1 MGARVPSGV
10 AGRIAVPVVALQ
22 MRMSAGRREF
32 FGSRMAAHGVA
43 KVSGYFA
50 ELRRYDLTGVAG
62 QISCPTLV
70 VECEGDL
77 VGGGGPE
84 LVRML
89 RAPSSLVTLTEAQG
103 ASGHCGGLGQRV
115 LEGVIF
121 NWVAGV
127 LDEPSPT

>member
-1 MGARVPSGV
+1 
-10 AGRIAVPVVALQ
+10 
-22 MRMSAGRREF
+22 
-32 FGSRMAAHGVA
+32 MAAHGVA

-50 ELRRYDLTGVAG
+50 ELRRYELTGVAG

-103 ASGHCGGLGQRV
+103 ASGHCGGLGQRGARRCD
-115 LEGVIF
+115 LQLGRRSPRRAFADLGVAPVRCPVGGILKGCG
-121 NWVAGV
+121 ATV
-127 LDEPSPT
+127 LDVSSCASITSGST